1 MWKSKKVFIRKFSL
15 KVLYGLKGCR
25 IQKGDKVAITNGKET
40 FYKAT
45 VCGEGLIYDTE
56 EIPEIYRRHWKQKCD
71 WFYKVNSYEY
81 VEISKEGE
89 EIYRKIPVTSIKVK
103 NGSIQNINKQT
114 YEGL

>member
-15 KVLYGLKGCR
+15 KVLYGSKGCR

-56 EIPEIYRRHWKQKCD
+56 EIETKMQEP
-71 WFYKVNSYEY
+71 N
-81 VEISKEGE
+81 
-89 EIYRKIPVTSIKVK
+89 T
-103 NGSIQNINKQT
+103 INK
-114 YEGL
+114 YRFV

>member
-15 KVLYGLKGCR
+15 KVLYGSKGCR

-56 EIPEIYRRHWKQKCD
+56 EIPEIYRRHWKQKFD
-71 WFYKVNSYEY
+71 WFYKVN
-81 VEISKEGE
+81 VMNMWK
-89 EIYRKIPVTSIKVK
+89 
-103 NGSIQNINKQT
+103 
-114 YEGL
+114 